1 MEIQWK
7 NVFLFFG
14 ILLLLIYL
22 GSIVNTFAEII
33 TGGIET
39 IKAALP
45 SPGSFGHGVSSR
57 TYSLARL
64 CALLIFI
71 VGVLKL
77 IKNWSKK

>member
-14 ILLLLIYL
+14 ILILLIYL
-22 GSIVNTFAEII
+22 GTIVNTFAEII
-33 TGGIET
+33 TGAIET

-45 SPGSFGHGVSSR
+45 APGSFGHGGSP

-77 IKNWSKK
+77 IKNWNKK